1 MWGSWDCFCYG
12 ILLHLDN
19 PTFGNFPA
27 LCVGLAYIPSK
38 SCWFFYLTQIFTWSK
53 QYLCHIDHAIFL
65 WYCFELVAVI
75 MKLWL
80 AAGSTICREV
90 KKILNWHHCP
100 KIGKPFFCHCAKVDK
115 CFLVT
120 GQKLGNL
127 FWVKIELWLD

>member
-1 MWGSWDCFCYG
+1 MG
-12 ILLHLDN
+12 LLFLLD
-19 PTFGNFPA
+19 TVAFGQSHVWKFSRIVCRISMCP
-27 LCVGLAYIPSK
+27 IQ
-38 SCWFFYLTQIFTWSK
+38 SCWFLYLTQFFIEVIH
-53 QYLCHIDHAIFL
+53 YLCRLDHSIYL
-65 WYCFELVAVI
+65 CKCFELFAVI

-127 FWVKIELWLD
+127 F